1 MSEQEQ
7 FDVVVIGAGPAGYHA
22 AIRAAQLGLKTACID
37 AALGKDGKPA
47 LGGTCLRVGCIPS
60 KALLDSSR
68 QFWNMGHLFGEHG
81 ISFKDAKIDVAAMV
95 GRKDKIV
102 KQFTGGIAML
112 FKANKITPYY
122 GFGELQANAGQPGN
136 VVKVKQHDGS
146 EVELKGTNVILAAGS
161 DSIELPF
168 AKFDGETIVDNVGA
182 LDFTEVPKRLAV
194 IGAGVIGL
202 ELGSVWKRLG
212 AEVTILEALPDFLA
226 LADAEVAKTALKE
239 FKKQGLDIKL
249 GAKVSKTEITGKGK
263 KQEVV
268 VTYADG
274 EGEKSLTV
282 DKLLVAVGRRAAT
295 KGLLADGTGVKVNER
310 GQIEV
315 DAHCHTGVDGVWAI
329 GDCVRGPMLA
339 HKGFEEGIA
348 VAELIAG
355 LPGHVNF
362 DTIPW
367 VIYTEPEIAWVGK
380 TEQQLKAEGVPYK
393 AGSFPFA
400 AIGRAVAMG
409 EPAGF
414 VKVIAHAETDRV
426 LGMHLVGVGVSELV
440 HEGVL
445 TMEFNGSAD
454 DLARIC
460 HAHPTLSEAIHDAA
474 MAVSKRA
481 IHKAN

>member
-1 MSEQEQ
+1 MSEQQ
-7 FDVVVIGAGPAGYHA
+7 NFDVVIIGAGPAGYHA

-68 QFWNMGHLFGEHG
+68 QFHNLQHLFGEHG
-81 ISFKDAKIDVAAMV
+81 ITTQGAVIDIGTMV

-112 FKANKITPYY
+112 FKANKVTPFY
-122 GFGELQANAGQPGN
+122 GFGTLHPGN

-146 EVELKGTNVILAAGS
+146 EVALKGTNVILAAGS

-168 AKFDGETIVDNVGA
+168 AKFGEHIVDNVGA
-182 LDFTEVPKRLAV
+182 LDFTEVPKRLGV

-226 LADAEVAKTALKE
+226 LADAEVAKTAARE

-249 GAKVSKTEITGKGK
+249 GAKVSKTEVKTSK
-263 KQEVV
+263 KSAEVH
-268 VTYADG
+268 VTYTDG
-274 EGEKSLTV
+274 EGEKSIVV
-282 DKLLVAVGRRAAT
+282 DKLLVAVGRKAASN
-295 KGLLADGTGVKVNER
+295 GLLAEGTGVKLNGR

-315 DAHCHTGVDGVWAI
+315 DDHCHTGVDGVWAV

-355 LPGHVNF
+355 LPGHVNL
-362 DTIPW
+362 DTVPW

-380 TEQQLKAEGVPYK
+380 TEQQLKDEGTPYK
-393 AGSFPFA
+393 TGSFPFA

-474 MAVSKRA
+474 MAVGKRA

>member
-1 MSEQEQ
+1 MSEQ
-7 FDVVVIGAGPAGYHA
+7 FDVIVIGAGPAGYHA
-22 AIRAAQLGLKTACID
+22 AIRAAQLGMKVACVD

-68 QFWNMGHLFGEHG
+68 QYWNMGHLFGDHG
-81 ISFKDAKIDVAAMV
+81 ISFKDAKIDVGAMV

-112 FKANKITPYY
+112 FKANKVTPYY
-122 GFGELQANAGQPGN
+122 GFATLHPDR
-136 VVKVKQHDGS
+136 VVKIKQHDDS
-146 EVELKGTNVILAAGS
+146 EVELKATNVILAAGS

-182 LDFTEVPKRLAV
+182 LDFTEVPKRLCV

-202 ELGSVWKRLG
+202 ELGSVWNRLG
-212 AEVTILEALPDFLA
+212 AEVTVLEALPEFLA
-226 LADAEVAKTALKE
+226 AADAEIARVAAKE
-239 FKKQGLDIKL
+239 FKKQGLDIRL
-249 GAKVSKTEITGKGK
+249 GAKVGKTEVKKKGK
-263 KQEVV
+263 QAEVH
-268 VTYADG
+268 VTYEDKDG
-274 EGEKSLTV
+274 EQTATF
-282 DKLLVAVGRRAAT
+282 DRLLVAVGRRAAS
-295 KGLLADGTGVKVNER
+295 KGLLADGTGVKLDDR
-310 GQIEV
+310 GRIEV
-315 DAHCHTGVDGVWAI
+315 DEHCHTGVDGVWAV

-355 LPGHVNF
+355 LPGHVNL
-362 DTIPW
+362 DTVPW
-367 VIYTEPEIAWVGK
+367 VIYTEPEIAWVGR
-380 TEQQLKAEGVPYK
+380 TEKQLKEDDVPYK
-393 AGSFPFA
+393 VGTFPFA
-400 AIGRAVAMG
+400 ALGRAVAMG
-409 EPAGF
+409 EPAGM

-426 LGMHLVGVGVSELV
+426 LGLHLVGASVSELV

-460 HAHPTLSEAIHDAA
+460 HAHPTMSEAIHDAA
-474 MAVSKRA
+474 MALDKRA
-481 IHKAN
+481 IHKTN

>member
-1 MSEQEQ
+1 MSEVQN

-68 QFWNMGHLFGEHG
+68 QFWNMGHLFDQHG
-81 ISFKDAKIDVAAMV
+81 ISFEKPAMDVKKMV
-95 GRKDKIV
+95 ARKDGIV
-102 KQFTGGIAML
+102 KQFTGGIAAL
-112 FKANKITPYY
+112 FKANKITAFY
-122 GFGELQANAGQPGN
+122 GFGQLHPGN
-136 VVKVKQHDGS
+136 IVKVKQHDGS
-146 EVELKGTNVILAAGS
+146 EVELKGTNVVIAAGS

-168 AKFDGETIVDNVGA
+168 AKFGEHIIDNVGA
-182 LDFTEVPKRLAV
+182 LDLETVPKRLGV

-212 AEVTILEALPDFLA
+212 SEVTILEGLPNFLA
-226 LADAEVAKTALKE
+226 AADAEVAKVAARE
-239 FKKQGLDIKL
+239 FKKQGLDIRL
-249 GAKVSKTEITGKGK
+249 GCKCTATEVKVDGVHISYTDDKGAA
-263 KQEVV
+263 QELV
-268 VTYADG
+268 
-274 EGEKSLTV
+274 V
-282 DKLLVAVGRRAAT
+282 DKLLVAVGRRAAS
-295 KGLLADGTGVKVNER
+295 KGLLADGTGVKLNER
-310 GQIEV
+310 GQVEV
-315 DAHCHTGVDGVWAI
+315 DEHCHTGVDGVWAI

-380 TEQQLKAEGVPYK
+380 TEEQLKAEGIPYK

-400 AIGRAVAMG
+400 AVGRAVAMA

-414 VKVIAHAETDRV
+414 VKVLAHAETDTI
-426 LGMHLVGVGVSELV
+426 LGMHLVGVNVSELV

-445 TMEFNGSAD
+445 AMEFKGSAD

-460 HAHPTLSEAIHDAA
+460 HAHPSLSEAVHDAA
-474 MAVSKRA
+474 MAVHKRA

>member
-1 MSEQEQ
+1 MSEQ

-68 QFWNMGHLFGEHG
+68 QYWNLQHLFGEHG
-81 ISFKDAKIDVAAMV
+81 ISADNAKIDVATMV

-122 GFGELQANAGQPGN
+122 GFGTLHPGN
-136 VVKVKQHDGS
+136 IVKVKQHDGS
-146 EVELKGTNVILAAGS
+146 EVELKGTNVIIAAGS

-168 AKFDGETIVDNVGA
+168 AKFDGDKIVDNVGA
-182 LDFTEVPKRLAV
+182 LDFTEVPKRLGV

-212 AEVTILEALPDFLA
+212 SEVTILEAMPDFLA
-226 LADAEVAKTALKE
+226 AADAEVAKTAAKE
-239 FKKQGLDIKL
+239 FKKQSLDIKL
-249 GAKVSKTEITGKGK
+249 GAKVSKAEIKGDEVHLTYNDGK
-263 KQEVV
+263 
-268 VTYADG
+268 ADQQ
-274 EGEKSLTV
+274 LVV
-282 DKLLVAVGRRAAT
+282 DKLLVAVGRRAAS
-295 KGLLADGTGVKVNER
+295 KGLLADGTGVKLNER

-315 DAHCHTGVDGVWAI
+315 DEHCHTGVDGVWAV

-367 VIYTEPEIAWVGK
+367 VIYTEPEIAWVGQ
-380 TEQQLKAEGVPYK
+380 TEQQLKADGVPYK
-393 AGSFPFA
+393 TGSFPFA

-426 LGMHLVGVGVSELV
+426 LGLHLVGVGVSELV

-445 TMEFNGSAD
+445 TMEFKGSAD

-474 MAVSKRA
+474 MAVDKRA

>member
-1 MSEQEQ
+1 MAEQ

-22 AIRAAQLGLKTACID
+22 AIRAAQLGMKVACID

-60 KALLDSSR
+60 KALLDSSHQYHNLTH
-68 QFWNMGHLFGEHG
+68 QFEQHG
-81 ISFKDAKIDVAAMV
+81 ISVKDAKIDVGTMV
-95 GRKDKIV
+95 GRKDAIV
-102 KQFTGGIAML
+102 KQFTGGIAQL
-112 FKANKITPYY
+112 FKANKVTAYY
-122 GFGELQANAGQPGN
+122 GFGQLQPGN
-136 VVKVKQHDGS
+136 LVKVKQHDGS

-168 AKFDGETIVDNVGA
+168 AKFDNEYIVDNVGA

-226 LADAEVAKTALKE
+226 VADSEVSKVAARE
-239 FKKQGLDIKL
+239 FKKQGLDIRL
-249 GAKVSKTEITGKGK
+249 GAKVSKTEVTGKGK
-263 KQEVV
+263 KKEVV
-268 VTYADG
+268 VTYSDA
-274 EGEKSLTV
+274 EGEKTLTV
-282 DKLLVAVGRRAAT
+282 DKLLVAVGRRAAS
-295 KGLLADGTGVKVNER
+295 KGLLAEGTGVKLNER
-310 GQIEV
+310 GQVEV

-355 LPGHVNF
+355 LPGHVNY
-362 DTIPW
+362 DTIPN

-380 TEQQLKAEGVPYK
+380 TEEQLKADGVPYK

-400 AIGRAVAMG
+400 AVGRAVAMA

-414 VKVIAHAETDRV
+414 VKVLAHAETDTI
-426 LGMHLVGVGVSELV
+426 LGMHLVGVNVSELV

-445 TMEFNGSAD
+445 AMEFSGSAD

-460 HAHPTLSEAIHDAA
+460 HAHPTLSEAVHDAA
-474 MAVSKRA
+474 MSVAKRS
-481 IHKAN
+481 IHKVN